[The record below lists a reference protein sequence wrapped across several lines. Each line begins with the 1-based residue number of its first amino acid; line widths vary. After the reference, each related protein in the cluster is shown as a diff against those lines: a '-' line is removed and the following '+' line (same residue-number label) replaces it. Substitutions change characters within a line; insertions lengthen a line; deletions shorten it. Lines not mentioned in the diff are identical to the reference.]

1 MMMMGPM
8 LMIVLYLV
16 FSLVGHSYGSDSASV
31 KILVLGRTGSGKST
45 LINNILG
52 RKIAKVGHRPFP
64 ETKTVSVYQEEI
76 HGVSVTVCDT
86 PGLRDASG
94 KEEEYMRKIK
104 ASCDDPDLVI
114 FCHSIDNPR
123 WQTDDEEAFK
133 TVTKHLGNKIW
144 KHSVL
149 VLTFADKFVA
159 NFPKNEI
166 VNIFKERISD
176 LEQLFKKAIEKI
188 GVEGVGI
195 NEKLYSAV
203 SAKGP
208 EHLPGVPNWM
218 TGLVA
223 TCLAVTHENGKE
235 GFHQIMLGRLANPH
249 PEDEVPLVWTA
260 ALCNIM
266 QK

>member
-1 MMMMGPM
+1 MMTMGPM

-16 FSLVGHSYGSDSASV
+16 FSLVGHSYGSDPASV

-64 ETKTVSVYQEEI
+64 ETKTISVYQEEI
-76 HGVSVTVCDT
+76 HGVSITVCDT

-114 FCHSIDNPR
+114 FCLSMDNPR
-123 WQTDDEEAFK
+123 WQTDDEEALK

-149 VLTFADKFVA
+149 VLTFADKYVA
-159 NFPKNEI
+159 NLENEI
-166 VNIFKERISD
+166 ENTFKQRISD
-176 LEQLFKKAIEKI
+176 LEQLFKEALEKI
-188 GVEGVGI
+188 GVGKVWPDDS
-195 NEKLYSAV
+195 NYSSV
-203 SAKGP
+203 SAKDARRFP
-208 EHLPGVPNWM
+208 NVLNWM
-218 TGLVA
+218 NILMTNCHNA
-223 TCLAVTHENGKE
+223 TRENGKE
-235 GFHQIMLGRLANPH
+235 GFRQIIIGRLANPH
-249 PEDEVPLVWTA
+249 PEDEVRLTWTDI
-260 ALCNIM
+260 LCTLM